1 MLKESGAAVCNEPQ
15 YIVTKLGAG
24 AASTT
29 MSSNECD
36 KYHKT
41 FIPMMPLHAGHGD
54 HLYESTR
61 VGTGTF
67 GVGGVPVLN
76 SDEIRPIAGP
86 GSAEC
91 DSAMDANSG
100 LDPPDIQFVDIL
112 KPSLQQQQVGGATG
126 TSSRAPR
133 ASDFHIYSHEEF
145 PRPPPGCHIDTIIC
159 PIHQC
164 HHHQQQQQLQ
174 HSVHSLVGQDDDTS

>member
-1 MLKESGAAVCNEPQ
+1 MLKEPGAAICNEPQ
-15 YIVTKLGAG
+15 YIVTKLAAGGA
-24 AASTT
+24 SMT
-29 MSSNECD
+29 MPSSECD

-41 FIPMMPLHAGHGD
+41 FIPMMPFHAGHGD

-67 GVGGVPVLN
+67 GVGSLPVLN
-76 SDEIRPIAGP
+76 SDEIRPIAGT
-86 GSAEC
+86 GSQEC
-91 DSAMDANSG
+91 DSGMDANSG
-100 LDPPDIQFVDIL
+100 LDPSDIQFVDIL
-112 KPSLQQQQVGGATG
+112 KPSLQQQIGGDTG

-145 PRPPPGCHIDTIIC
+145 PRPPQGCHIDTIIC

-174 HSVHSLVGQDDDTS
+174 HSVHSLAAQDEDTS